1 MFGYVIVNKG
11 DLTFREFDV
20 YHSYYCGLCR
30 VLKENYGLTG
40 QMSLNYDMTFLVL
53 LLTSLYEPETTYEMK
68 KCIAHPFD
76 RQGISINKITQF
88 GAEMNLLLTGYKC
101 RDDWQDDK
109 KILKKL
115 YGTSLKSKIRT
126 IKEKYSEK
134 AEIIEV
140 CFKNLDS
147 LEKENCRN
155 IDKMAGLFGKVMEEL
170 FIYQEDEW
178 EEILRKLAY
187 NLGKFIY
194 ILDAYEDIEEDIKK
208 NHYNPFTEKYQEKD
222 FEKTCRIVLTSA
234 IAECSRAFEMLPL
247 IDNVKILR
255 NILYSGVWHRYEKIR
270 EERMKRTEKK
280 AEAGNNESL

>member
-30 VLKENYGLTG
+30 VLKDNYGLVG

-53 LLTSLYEPETTYEMK
+53 LLTSLYEPQTAYEMK

-76 RQGISINKITQF
+76 RQGVSINKITQF

-101 RDDWQDDK
+101 RDDWQDDR

-115 YGTSLKSKIRT
+115 YGTSLKSKIKAIRQ
-126 IKEKYSEK
+126 KYSEK

-140 CFKNLDS
+140 CFKNLDQ

-170 FIYQEDEW
+170 FIYKEDEW

-194 ILDAYEDIEEDIKK
+194 LLDAYEDIEEDLKK
-208 NHYNPFTEKYQEKD
+208 NHYNPFAEKYQEND
-222 FEKTCRIVLTSA
+222 FEKNCRIVLTSA

-270 EERMKRTEKK
+270 EERMKHTEKK

>member
-194 ILDAYEDIEEDIKK
+194 ILDAYEDIEDDIKK

-222 FEKTCRIVLTSA
+222 FEKNCRIVLTSA

-280 AEAGNNESL
+280 AEADNNESL

>member
-30 VLKENYGLTG
+30 VLKDNYGLVG

-53 LLTSLYEPETTYEMK
+53 LLTSLYEPQTAYEMK

-76 RQGISINKITQF
+76 RQGVSINKITQF

-101 RDDWQDDK
+101 RDDWQDDR

-115 YGTSLKSKIRT
+115 YGTSLKSKIKAIRQ
-126 IKEKYSEK
+126 KYSEK

-140 CFKNLDS
+140 CFKNLDQ

-170 FIYQEDEW
+170 FIYKEDEW

-194 ILDAYEDIEEDIKK
+194 LLDAYEDIEEDLKK
-208 NHYNPFTEKYQEKD
+208 NHYNPFAEKYREND
-222 FEKTCRIVLTSA
+222 FEKNCRIVLTSA

-270 EERMKRTEKK
+270 EERMKHTEKK

>member
-1 MFGYVIVNKG
+1 MFGYVIINKG

-30 VLKENYGLTG
+30 VLKENYGFTG

-53 LLTSLYEPETTYEMK
+53 LLTSLYEPETIYEMK
-68 KCIAHPFD
+68 KCVAHPFQ
-76 RQGISINKITQF
+76 RQGVSMNKITLF
-88 GAEMNLLLTGYKC
+88 GAEMNVLLTGYKC
-101 RDDWQDDK
+101 KDDWKDDK
-109 KILKKL
+109 KVLKKL
-115 YGTSLKSKIRT
+115 YGTALKSKIKA

-140 CFKNLDS
+140 CFRNLDK

-170 FIYQEDEW
+170 FIYREDEW
-178 EEILRKLAY
+178 EEILRKLGY

-194 ILDAYEDIEEDIKK
+194 ILDAYEDVEEDIKK
-208 NHYNPFTEKYQEKD
+208 GSYNPFAEKYQDED
-222 FEKTCRIVLTSA
+222 FEKMCRIVLTSA

-247 IDNVKILR
+247 IDHVKILR

-270 EERMKRTEKK
+270 EERKKHTGKK
-280 AEAGNNESL
+280 AEDSGNGTL

>member
-1 MFGYVIVNKG
+1 MFGYVIINKG

-30 VLKENYGLTG
+30 VLKENYGFTG

-53 LLTSLYEPETTYEMK
+53 LLTSLYEPETIYEMK
-68 KCIAHPFD
+68 KCVAHPFQ
-76 RQGISINKITQF
+76 RQGVSMNKITLF
-88 GAEMNLLLTGYKC
+88 GAEMNVLLTGYKC
-101 RDDWQDDK
+101 KDDWKDDK
-109 KILKKL
+109 KVLKKL
-115 YGTSLKSKIRT
+115 YGTALKSKIKA

-140 CFKNLDS
+140 CFRNLDK

-170 FIYQEDEW
+170 FIYREDEW
-178 EEILRKLAY
+178 EEILRKLGY

-194 ILDAYEDIEEDIKK
+194 ILDAYEDVEEDIKK
-208 NHYNPFTEKYQEKD
+208 GSYNPFAEKYQNED
-222 FEKTCRIVLTSA
+222 FEKMCRIVLTSA

-247 IDNVKILR
+247 IDHVKILR

-270 EERMKRTEKK
+270 EERKKHTGKK
-280 AEAGNNESL
+280 AEDSGNGTL

>member
-30 VLKENYGLTG
+30 ILKENYGVTG
-40 QMSLNYDMTFLVL
+40 QMSLNYDMTFLIL

-68 KCIAHPFD
+68 KCIAHPFN
-76 RQGISINKITQF
+76 RQGVSINKITQF
-88 GAEMNLLLTGYKC
+88 GAEMNLLLTAYKC
-101 RDDWQDDK
+101 KDDWEDDR
-109 KILKKL
+109 KILGKL
-115 YGTSLKSKIRT
+115 YETSLKSKIKS

-140 CFKNLDS
+140 CFKNLDK

-178 EEILRKLAY
+178 EEILRRLAY
-187 NLGKFIY
+187 YLGKFIY
-194 ILDAYEDIEEDIKK
+194 LLDAYEDVEEDIKK
-208 NHYNPFTEKYQEKD
+208 KNYNPFAEKYLEED
-222 FEKTCRIVLTSA
+222 FEKTCKIVLTSA

-255 NILYSGVWHRYEKIR
+255 NILYSGVWCRYEKIR
-270 EERMKRTEKK
+270 EERAKCTEKK
-280 AEAGNNESL
+280 AEDR

>member
-30 VLKENYGLTG
+30 VLKENYGFTG
-40 QMSLNYDMTFLVL
+40 QMSLNYDMTFLIL
-53 LLTSLYEPETTYEMK
+53 LLTSLYEPETAYEMK
-68 KCIAHPFD
+68 KCVAHPFE

-101 RDDWQDDK
+101 ADDWEDER

-115 YGTSLKSKIRT
+115 YGTSLKPKIKA

-140 CFKNLDS
+140 CFKNLDR

-178 EEILRKLAY
+178 EEILRRLAY

-194 ILDAYEDIEEDIKK
+194 ILDAYEDVEEDVKK
-208 NHYNPFTEKYQEKD
+208 KSYNPFAEKYQEED
-222 FEKTCRIVLTSA
+222 FEKTCKIVLTSA

-255 NILYSGVWHRYEKIR
+255 NILYSGVWCRYEKIR
-270 EERMKRTEKK
+270 EERTKHAEKK
-280 AEAGNNESL
+280 AEDR